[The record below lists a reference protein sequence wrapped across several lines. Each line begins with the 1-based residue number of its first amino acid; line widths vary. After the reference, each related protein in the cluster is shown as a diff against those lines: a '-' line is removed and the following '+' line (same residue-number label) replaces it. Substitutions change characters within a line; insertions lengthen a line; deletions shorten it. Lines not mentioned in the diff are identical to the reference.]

1 VTSWRRLGEIE
12 ASGRKAALATVIH
25 AQGSVPRHEGSKMVV
40 FADGRTEGTIG
51 GGELE
56 HRVIE
61 AAQRVIERG
70 RLERLSYAFR
80 NPEQGDVGVCGG
92 EMEVL
97 VEPIQPPP
105 TVIVVGAGHVGQA
118 VCHLA
123 GWLGFRTVVAD
134 DRPEFARAE
143 ETPGADEYV
152 SAPLDTLAEQL
163 EIHERTYVL
172 LTTRSVEVDLALLP
186 HLLRANPA
194 YLGVIGSRRRWETAV
209 EQLLAGGVSQGALSR
224 VVSPMGL
231 ELNAE
236 TPEEIALSMMA
247 QIVMLY
253 RGGTA
258 ETMAHQPKSL
268 GADQGAA

>member
-1 VTSWRRLGEIE
+1 MTSYKRLADIE
-12 ASGRKAALATVIH
+12 AAGRRAAVATVIR
-25 AQGSVPRHEGSKMVV
+25 AQGSVPRHEGSKMVI
-40 FADGRTEGTIG
+40 FPDGRTEGTIG

-70 RLERLSYAFR
+70 RLERLNYAFR
-80 NPEQGDVGVCGG
+80 DPQEGDVGVCGG

-97 VEPIQPPP
+97 VEPIQSPP
-105 TVIVVGAGHVGQA
+105 TVMVIGAGHVGQA

-123 GWLGFRTVVAD
+123 SWLGFRIVVAD
-134 DRPEFARAE
+134 DRPEFATPEAS
-143 ETPGADEYV
+143 PGADSYV
-152 SAPLDTLAEQL
+152 TAPLDTLAEQL
-163 EIHERTYVL
+163 EVHEHTFIL

-186 HLLRANPA
+186 ALLKANPA

-209 EQLLAGGVSQGALSR
+209 EQLLASGVDPEALGR

-231 ELNAE
+231 ELSAE

-258 ETMAHQPKSL
+258 ERMAHQPKSL
-268 GADQGAA
+268 GAEHGAA